1 MLRFLGSVLLC
12 LREDLKEKA
21 GRLKDFCLPRKPITL
36 SFLSFTKKKK
46 KIGPGRT
53 VMCSL
58 CIIFSLITFFA
69 TNNNNPIFY
78 NFLYWKKKTNSG
90 SKSRRVCQF

>member
-46 KIGPGRT
+46 KKNRART
-53 VMCSL
+53 NGHV
-58 CIIFSLITFFA
+58 
-69 TNNNNPIFY
+69 
-78 NFLYWKKKTNSG
+78 
-90 SKSRRVCQF
+90 

>member
-46 KIGPGRT
+46 KNRART
-53 VMCSL
+53 NGHVQPVYN
-58 CIIFSLITFFA
+58 IFSDNLFR
-69 TNNNNPIFY
+69 Y
-78 NFLYWKKKTNSG
+78 
-90 SKSRRVCQF
+90 